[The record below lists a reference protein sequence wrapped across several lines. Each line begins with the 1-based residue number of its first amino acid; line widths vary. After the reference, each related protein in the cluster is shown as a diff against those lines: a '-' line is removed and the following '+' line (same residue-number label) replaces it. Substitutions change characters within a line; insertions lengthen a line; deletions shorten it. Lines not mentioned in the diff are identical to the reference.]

1 MMERGA
7 AGSKYFVCHIPRT
20 DKIKSQIVEV

>member
-7 AGSKYFVCHIPRT
+7 AGSKYFVCHIPCT